1 MQNQMLKR
9 KERKPQGVRAGAGQT
24 APAEYIRAAEAS
36 LCWEQCGNEALWIKM
51 L

>member
-1 MQNQMLKR
+1 MLKR
-9 KERKPQGVRAGAGQT
+9 KGREKTLGAGQT
-24 APAEYIRAAEAS
+24 ATAEYIRVAEAS